1 MADKIIVE
9 SIFRSNGCIFAN
21 VTVLKGTDSR
31 VATYKIEVES
41 NEELPTEDY
50 VIAQLKKV
58 YDVK

>member
-21 VTVLKGTDSR
+21 VTVLKGADSR

-50 VIAQLKKV
+50 VIAQLKNV
-58 YDVK
+58 YDVA

>member
-1 MADKIIVE
+1 MTDKIIVE
-9 SIFRSNGCIFAN
+9 SIFEIEGKTFAN
-21 VTVLKGTDSR
+21 VTVLKGGDSR

-58 YDVK
+58 YDVA

>member
-21 VTVLKGTDSR
+21 VTVLKSADSR

-50 VIAQLKKV
+50 VIAQIKKV
-58 YDVK
+58 YDVA